1 MAPELGT
8 LDHLEPR
15 TLWTHEAH
23 DFTPWLAQNLV
34 LLAEA
39 LGLDLELVQTEAGV
53 GPFHAGIT
61 VRDTGR
67 DRQVIIENQ
76 LDPTDHGH
84 LGQLITYAAGLDAAV
99 IVWISPE
106 IREEHRQAIDWL
118 NRHTS
123 EKIEFFAISLEVVR
137 IGESKP
143 AVVFRLAASPNAWS
157 KTIISTQAPQVTSRE
172 SAYQEFF
179 QSVMDELRE
188 KHQFTN
194 AKKAQPQSWYAFT
207 SGAVS
212 GITYNAAFSSRD
224 RLRAEVYI
232 DVWDMALNKA
242 IYDTLLAQKKDIEL
256 QTGELAWERL
266 DQRRAC
272 RISLVRTNASIDEI
286 NQQGETMQTWLVE
299 ALLKLKKCF
308 GSRLVRAME
317 SARQVATGKAAESA
331 Q

>member
-1 MAPELGT
+1 MPPELGM
-8 LDHLEPR
+8 LEHLEPR
-15 TLWTHEAH
+15 ALWTHEGY
-23 DFTPWLAQNLV
+23 DFTPWLAENLD

-39 LGLDLELVQTEAGV
+39 LGLDLELVQTEAAV
-53 GPFHAGIT
+53 GPFNADIT
-61 VRDTGR
+61 ARDTGR

-76 LDPTDHGH
+76 LEPTDHGH

-137 IGESKP
+137 IGDSKP

-157 KTIISTQAPQVTSRE
+157 KTVSSSPAPQLSSRE

-179 QSVMDELRE
+179 QGVMDELRE

-212 GITYNAAFSSRD
+212 GITYNAAFASKD

-242 IYDTLLAQKKDIEL
+242 IYDSLLAQRTEIEV

-272 RISLVRTNASIDEI
+272 RIALVRTKASIDDVG
-286 NQQGETMQTWLVE
+286 QQGEAMRTWLVQ
-299 ALLKLKKCF
+299 ALLTLKKSF
-308 GSRLVRAME
+308 GPRLVRAME
-317 SARQVATGKAAESA
+317 SARQIISEKLVESTE
-331 Q
+331 

>member
-1 MAPELGT
+1 VSPELGT
-8 LDHLEPR
+8 LEHLEPR
-15 TLWTHEAH
+15 TLWAHEAH
-23 DFTPWLAQNLV
+23 DFTPWLAGNLN

-39 LGLDLELVQTEAGV
+39 LGLDLEYVQAEAAV
-53 GPFHAGIT
+53 GSFNADIT
-61 VRDTGR
+61 ARDTGR

-76 LDPTDHGH
+76 LEPTDHGH

-106 IREEHRQAIDWL
+106 VREEHRQAIDWL

-123 EKIEFFAISLEVVR
+123 EKIEFFAISLDD
-137 IGESKP
+137 SKP
-143 AVVFRLAASPNAWS
+143 AVVFRLAASPNPWS
-157 KTIISTQAPQVTSRE
+157 KPISSSQTPEISSRE

-179 QSVMDELRE
+179 QGVVDELRE

-194 AKKAQPQSWYAFT
+194 AKKAQPQGWYAFT

-212 GITYNAAFSSRD
+212 GVTYNASFARG
-224 RLRAEVYI
+224 RLRAEVWI
-232 DVWDMALNKA
+232 DVGDVALNKA
-242 IYDTLLAQKKDIEL
+242 TYDALLAQKAEIES

-272 RISLVRTNASIDEI
+272 RIALVSTYASIDDAS
-286 NQQGETMQTWLVE
+286 QQSKAMRTWLVQ
-299 ALLKLKKCF
+299 ALLTLKRSF
-308 GSRLVRAME
+308 GPLLVGAVE
-317 SARQVATGKAAESA
+317 SARQVLSQKSAEST